1 MSDTLLSIQ
10 RMLDKKSLDIVGYFN
25 PDGSDNVC
33 SKVRTILLIGPKE
46 PYFWDVFKKSSEYK
60 NKKENPLDRWS
71 KKTIEEIAI
80 KFDARSFFPFEEPF
94 QPFITWAQKCSTMG
108 SSPVRLLVHKEK
120 GLFISFRGA
129 LGINEY
135 IELPD
140 NSKDI
145 CTPCEKPCLTACP
158 VSALNQDGYDVIRCK
173 EYVNTPS
180 GQECRD
186 GCLVRRSCPSGQNLR
201 LKEQSNFHMR
211 AFLSN

>member
-1 MSDTLLSIQ
+1 MV
-10 RMLDKKSLDIVGYFN
+10 K
-25 PDGSDNVC
+25 
-33 SKVRTILLIGPKE
+33 RTI
-46 PYFWDVFKKSSEYK
+46 D
-60 NKKENPLDRWS
+60 
-71 KKTIEEIAI
+71 EIAI
-80 KFDARSFFPFEEPF
+80 KSNSRPFFPFEAPF
-94 QPFITWAQKCSTMG
+94 QPFIDWAKKCSTMG

-135 IELPD
+135 IESPN

-158 VSALNQDGYDVIRCK
+158 ASALNQDGYDVIRCK
-173 EYVNTPS
+173 EYLNTPS
-180 GQECRD
+180 GRECRD

-211 AFLSN
+211 AFLSD

>member
-1 MSDTLLSIQ
+1 
-10 RMLDKKSLDIVGYFN
+10 MLDKKSLDIVGYFN
-25 PDGSDNVC
+25 PDRSDNIC

-46 PYFWDVFKKSSEYK
+46 PYFWDVFKKSREYK

-71 KKTIEEIAI
+71 KKTIKEIAI
-80 KFDARSFFPFEEPF
+80 KFDARSFFPFEEPL

-135 IELPD
+135 IESPN

-173 EYVNTPS
+173 EYVNKPR
-180 GQECRD
+180 GQECRN
-186 GCLVRRSCPSGQNLR
+186 GCLFHKILPLWSEFKTEGTIKFSYSCFSER
-201 LKEQSNFHMR
+201 LG
-211 AFLSN
+211 

>member
-1 MSDTLLSIQ
+1 MSETLRTIQ
-10 RMLDKKSLDIVGYFN
+10 RMLNKKSLDIVGSFN
-25 PDGSDNVC
+25 PERSDNVF
-33 SKVRTILLIGPKE
+33 SKVRTILLVGPKE
-46 PYFWDVFKKSSEYK
+46 PFFWDVFKKSSEYRD
-60 NKKENPLDRWS
+60 NKENSLDRWS

-80 KFDARSFFPFEEPF
+80 KLNARSFFPFEAPF
-94 QPFITWAQKCSTMG
+94 QPFIDWAKRCSTMG
-108 SSPVRLLVHKEK
+108 SSPVSLVVHKEK

-129 LGINEY
+129 LGVNEY
-135 IELPD
+135 IESPN
-140 NSKDI
+140 NSRDI

-180 GQECRD
+180 GQEWRN

-211 AFLSN
+211 AFLSD

>member
-1 MSDTLLSIQ
+1 
-10 RMLDKKSLDIVGYFN
+10 MLV
-25 PDGSDNVC
+25 
-33 SKVRTILLIGPKE
+33 GPKE
-46 PYFWDVFKKSSEYK
+46 PFFWNVFKKSSEYRD
-60 NKKENPLDRWS
+60 NKENPLDRWS
-71 KKTIEEIAI
+71 KKTIDEIAI
-80 KFDARSFFPFEEPF
+80 KSNSRSFFPFEAPF
-94 QPFITWAQKCSTMG
+94 QPFIDWAKKCSTMG

-135 IELPD
+135 IESPN

-180 GQECRD
+180 GQECRN
-186 GCLVRRSCPSGQNLR
+186 GCLVRRSCPAGQNLR
-201 LKEQSNFHMR
+201 LKEQSNFHMC
-211 AFLSN
+211 AFLSD

>member
-1 MSDTLLSIQ
+1 M
-10 RMLDKKSLDIVGYFN
+10 G
-25 PDGSDNVC
+25 
-33 SKVRTILLIGPKE
+33 
-46 PYFWDVFKKSSEYK
+46 
-60 NKKENPLDRWS
+60 
-71 KKTIEEIAI
+71 KKTIKEIAI
-80 KFDARSFFPFEEPF
+80 KLNVRSFFPFEAPF
-94 QPFITWAQKCSTMG
+94 QPFIDWAKKCSTMG

-135 IELPD
+135 IESPN

-180 GQECRD
+180 GQECRN

-211 AFLSN
+211 AFLSD

>member
-1 MSDTLLSIQ
+1 
-10 RMLDKKSLDIVGYFN
+10 MLVG
-25 PDGSDNVC
+25 S
-33 SKVRTILLIGPKE
+33 KE
-46 PYFWDVFKKSSEYK
+46 PFFWDVFKKSSEYRD
-60 NKKENPLDRWS
+60 NKENPLDRWS
-71 KKTIEEIAI
+71 KKTIDEIAI
-80 KFDARSFFPFEEPF
+80 KSNSRSFFPFEAPF
-94 QPFITWAQKCSTMG
+94 QPFIDWAKKCSTMG
-108 SSPVRLLVHKEK
+108 SSPVRLLVHTEK
-120 GLFISFRGA
+120 GLFISFLGA

-135 IELPD
+135 IESPN

-180 GQECRD
+180 GQECRN

-211 AFLSN
+211 AFLSD

>member
-1 MSDTLLSIQ
+1 M
-10 RMLDKKSLDIVGYFN
+10 V
-25 PDGSDNVC
+25 
-33 SKVRTILLIGPKE
+33 
-46 PYFWDVFKKSSEYK
+46 
-60 NKKENPLDRWS
+60 
-71 KKTIEEIAI
+71 KKTIDEIAI
-80 KFDARSFFPFEEPF
+80 KSNSRSFFPFEAPF
-94 QPFITWAQKCSTMG
+94 QPFIDWAKKCSTMG
-108 SSPVRLLVHKEK
+108 SSPVRLLVHTEK

-135 IELPD
+135 IESPN

-180 GQECRD
+180 GQECRN

-211 AFLSN
+211 AFLSD

>member
-1 MSDTLLSIQ
+1 MSDTLPTIQ
-10 RMLDKKSLDIVGYFN
+10 RMLNIKSLDIVGSFN
-25 PDGSDNVC
+25 PERSDNIC
-33 SKVRTILLIGPKE
+33 SKLRTILLVGPKE
-46 PYFWDVFKKSSEYK
+46 PFFWDVFKKSSKYRD
-60 NKKENPLDRWS
+60 NKENSLNRW
-71 KKTIEEIAI
+71 KKTIVEIVI
-80 KFDARSFFPFEEPF
+80 KSNARSFFPFEVLF
-94 QPFITWAQKCSTMG
+94 QPFIDWAKKCSTMG
-108 SSPVRLLVHKEK
+108 SSPVRLLVHTEK

-135 IELPD
+135 IESPN

-180 GQECRD
+180 GQECRN

-211 AFLSN
+211 AFLSD